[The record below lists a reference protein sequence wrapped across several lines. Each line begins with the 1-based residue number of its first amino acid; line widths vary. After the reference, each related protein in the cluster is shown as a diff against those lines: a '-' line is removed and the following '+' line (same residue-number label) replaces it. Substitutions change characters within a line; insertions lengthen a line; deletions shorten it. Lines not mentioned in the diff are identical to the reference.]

1 MLNKFLSF
9 FDKVSNRFLS
19 LIILLLFSIWAF
31 IYFSFVYLPNKA
43 EQDKILNEALSWS
56 WTKSIELIK
65 VDINQQNLE
74 MNSID
79 KINSIKEKLDYYKI
93 IDLWSDKFYFS
104 QDDNKIVAKINWKII
119 SIFDFVLET
128 EISVKNV
135 YSSNS
140 DFLFSMWNEIYLY
153 NKNTDILDKIDL
165 FVDVKYVKRSD
176 NIYIFV
182 TNVWSYLYDIRNKKL
197 EYFTFFEDFVYYN
210 DSYIWIISKND
221 DRRINNLWLW
231 KLTKNSIYFYNPNTK
246 EKNSLYETDLVLE
259 KIYYQNWEIFF
270 IDSKKELYKLEN
282 LNY

>member
-74 MNSID
+74 ISSID
-79 KINSIKEKLDYYKI
+79 KIKSIREKLDYYKI

>member
-43 EQDKILNEALSWS
+43 EQDRILNESITSSWS
-56 WTKSIELIK
+56 KKIELVK
-65 VDINQQNLE
+65 VENIISEVLE
-74 MNSID
+74 NSQD
-79 KINSIKEKLDYYKI
+79 KINSIREKLDYYKI
-93 IDLWSDKFYFS
+93 IDLSSDKFYFS

-119 SIFDFVLET
+119 SIFDFVLEA

-210 DSYIWIISKND
+210 DSYIWIINKND

-259 KIYYQNWEIFF
+259 KIYYKNWEIFF
-270 IDSKKELYKLEN
+270 IDSKKDIYKLEN
-282 LNY
+282 LEK